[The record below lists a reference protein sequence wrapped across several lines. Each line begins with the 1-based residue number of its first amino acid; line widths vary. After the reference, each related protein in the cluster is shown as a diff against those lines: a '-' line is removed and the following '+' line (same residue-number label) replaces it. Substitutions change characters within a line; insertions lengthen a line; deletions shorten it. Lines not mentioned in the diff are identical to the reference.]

1 MSTSSAPPLLTVIID
16 TEEEFDW
23 AGPFSRQ
30 QRAVTSISAQ
40 PLAHEIFRRH
50 KIVPTYVIDHPV
62 ASDADAVAVLKPLA
76 DAGECLIG
84 AHLHPWVNP
93 PYEEWV
99 SRRNSYPGNLPPA
112 LERAKLEVLTE
123 TIEATFGVRPTIY
136 KAGRYGLGPN
146 TPRILQ
152 DLGYRV
158 DASVVPFTDFSADEG
173 PDFAHED
180 PLPRLLAGTDS
191 VMELPLSVGFV
202 GHLRRR
208 GAKLFPPIA
217 ARERFRVPGVFAR
230 SGLLERIRLS
240 PEGSDASDHIRLVRA
255 MIADGHRV
263 FSYTYHSPS
272 LAPGHTPYV
281 RDAVQRDAFLAEMET
296 FFSTFFGAMNGR
308 SATPLDIY
316 ERWRR
321 ERPDAERLSA

>member
-1 MSTSSAPPLLTVIID
+1 MSILADPPLLTVIVD

-23 AGPFSRQ
+23 TGPFRRENRS
-30 QRAVTSISAQ
+30 VTAIAAQ
-40 PLAHEIFRRH
+40 PSAHEIFGRY
-50 KIVPTYVIDHPV
+50 KIVPTYVIDYPV
-62 ASDADAVAVLKPLA
+62 ASDPGAVAVLKPLA
-76 DAGECLIG
+76 DAGDCLIG

-93 PYEEWV
+93 PYDEAV
-99 SRRNSYPGNLPPA
+99 NRRHSYPGNLPPE

-123 TIEATFGVRPTIY
+123 TIEAAFGTRPVIY

-146 TPRILQ
+146 TPQILEEF
-152 DLGYRV
+152 GYKV
-158 DASVVPFTDFSADEG
+158 DASVVPFTDFSADDG
-173 PDFAHED
+173 PDFTREGPA
-180 PLPRLLAGTDS
+180 PRRLAATDS

-202 GHLRRR
+202 GHLRRH
-208 GAKLFPPIA
+208 GATLFPPIA
-217 ARERFRVPGVFAR
+217 ARARFRVPGVFAR

-240 PEGSDASDHIRLVRA
+240 PEGAAAGDHLRLVRA

-281 RDAVQRDAFLAEMET
+281 RDQAELDAFLERMDL
-296 FFSTFFGAMNGR
+296 FFSTFFSTLSGR
-308 SATPLDIY
+308 PATPVEIY

-321 ERPDAERLSA
+321 GHREEARLSA